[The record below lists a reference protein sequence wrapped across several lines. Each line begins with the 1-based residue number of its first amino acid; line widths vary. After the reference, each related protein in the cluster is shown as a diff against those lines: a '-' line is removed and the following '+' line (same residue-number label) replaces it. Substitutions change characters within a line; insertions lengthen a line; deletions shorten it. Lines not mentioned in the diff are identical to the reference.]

1 MCVCVCVCVWAVYYK
16 QIRKSEQRPPLHLR
30 TTDLVPQPRVC
41 MRTGDA
47 GDDAS
52 TRGPAAGAT
61 WFELKARL
69 LGTVESAWRALLRLE
84 APTHRHCARH
94 RDNL

>member
-1 MCVCVCVCVWAVYYK
+1 MCVC
-16 QIRKSEQRPPLHLR
+16 
-30 TTDLVPQPRVC
+30 VC